1 MDRLDAMAVFV
12 AVVEDGSLAAAARK
26 LGYSPASVTRAVGML
41 EKHSGERLLHRS
53 TRALRLTER
62 GEGWLTVY
70 RSILAELA
78 EAEGGAAA
86 TTRIAGRITLTAP
99 ELFGRA
105 ILMPIVEAFLD
116 KHPDIGVRVLLLNR
130 VVNLAEE
137 GIDAAI
143 RLAPLPASG
152 LVAVKLGEMRRLLCA
167 APSYL
172 AGSSTPTVPGDL
184 HNHHCIGAEEG
195 TERELWHFNDR
206 AAARQRPFSI
216 ALRPRIALNS
226 AGAAIDAAL
235 RGHGICRV
243 MAYQVADDIASGR
256 LVPLLTESEP
266 SPVPVHL
273 IFHSIPRRNAAL
285 RAFVDHA
292 TPRLRAAVSDVARS
306 AVRSKRPD

>member
-1 MDRLDAMAVFV
+1 M
-12 AVVEDGSLAAAARK
+12 
-26 LGYSPASVTRAVGML
+26 
-41 EKHSGERLLHRS
+41 LHRS

-78 EAEGGAAA
+78 EADGGVAA

-105 ILMPIVEAFLD
+105 ILMPTVEAFLD
-116 KHPDIGVRVLLLNR
+116 KHPDVGARVLLLNR
-130 VVNLAEE
+130 LVNLAEE

-167 APSYL
+167 APRYFAYSG
-172 AGSSTPTVPGDL
+172 APTAPGDL

-195 TERELWHFNDR
+195 TEREQWHFIDR
-206 AAARQRPFSI
+206 ASGRHRSFSI

-235 RGHGICRV
+235 RGYGICRV
-243 MAYQVADDIASGR
+243 MIYQVAEHIASGR
-256 LVPLLTESEP
+256 LIPLLSEFEP
-266 SPVPVHL
+266 TPLPIHL

-292 TPRLRAAVSDVARS
+292 TPRLRAAVSDAHRSAARS
-306 AVRSKRPD
+306 ERPD